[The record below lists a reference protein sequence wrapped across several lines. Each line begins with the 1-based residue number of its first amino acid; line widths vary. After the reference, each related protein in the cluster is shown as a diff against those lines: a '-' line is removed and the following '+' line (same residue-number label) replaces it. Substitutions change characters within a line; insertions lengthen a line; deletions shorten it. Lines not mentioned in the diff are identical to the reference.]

1 MRRVCLLGGAALL
14 ALATSAQARVTAIHI
29 ETRTTAPTK
38 PGERPYEIIT
48 GTFDGDLSPS
58 RDAIITDIGQAPAGK
73 TVASAIARRLPSPAP
88 WRAVPAY
95 CSTTCPTGATAK
107 WRPMKMATSA

>member
-1 MRRVCLLGGAALL
+1 LLGGAALL

-29 ETRTTAPTK
+29 ETRTPAPTK

-73 TVASAIARRLPSPAP
+73 TAASAIARRLPSPAP
-88 WRAVPAY
+88 GAQFRGIVLRRAQPGQRQ
-95 CSTTCPTGATAK
+95 SGA
-107 WRPMKMATSA
+107 R